1 MKKKLHPEYKK
12 CIVTCAC
19 GNTFE
24 TRSTIEKIHIEI
36 CSQCHPFYTGKQKL
50 VDSAGR
56 VELFHRRYRK
66 AAKKPKTSESKER
79 SGEKTESG
87 RKAGPPAPKAEKS
100 ATGGSRKQAGE
111 QA

>member
-1 MKKKLHPEYKK
+1 LKKDLHPEYMK
-12 CIVTCAC
+12 CVVTCAC

-24 TRSTIEKIHIEI
+24 TRSTVEKIHIEI

-66 AAKKPKTSESKER
+66 LKEKEKAASEENSSKDKK
-79 SGEKTESG
+79 
-87 RKAGPPAPKAEKS
+87 KAEPVEANK
-100 ATGGSRKQAGE
+100 AKPAAGE
-111 QA
+111 EVQSSDKS